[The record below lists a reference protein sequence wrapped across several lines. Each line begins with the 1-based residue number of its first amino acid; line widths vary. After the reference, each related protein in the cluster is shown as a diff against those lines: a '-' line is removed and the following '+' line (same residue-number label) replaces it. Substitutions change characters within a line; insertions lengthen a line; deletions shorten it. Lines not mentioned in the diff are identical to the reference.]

1 MSLVPLVLNKTHA
14 KFTLTLNYNSWEGQC
29 LLSTF
34 TTNEF
39 IKVLSVH
46 LQFLFNSNVT
56 CLFIFSVYDLPFIK
70 ILF

>member
-1 MSLVPLVLNKTHA
+1 MSLVPLVLNKIHA
-14 KFTLTLNYNSWEGQC
+14 KFTLALNPNSWEGQC

-46 LQFLFNSNVT
+46 LQFLF
-56 CLFIFSVYDLPFIK
+56 
-70 ILF
+70 